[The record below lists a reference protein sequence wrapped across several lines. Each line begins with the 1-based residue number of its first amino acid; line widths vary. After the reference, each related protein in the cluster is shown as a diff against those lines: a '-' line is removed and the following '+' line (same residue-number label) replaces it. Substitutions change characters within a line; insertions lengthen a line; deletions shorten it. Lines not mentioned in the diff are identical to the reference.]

1 MIELARRA
9 AVQELIARY
18 GGLLDR
24 EDYQGWLDLF
34 DAEASY
40 RIAPRE
46 NIDQDLPASLML
58 CETKKALTDRIVAM
72 LKANKYRP
80 IIARHVVGAP
90 EIVATQGDTARVR
103 AGYAL
108 YHVDGDGHAELYSVG
123 CYDFAL
129 AFTGARAAIR
139 DALVIV
145 DSFLIPTLLVKPI

>member
-1 MIELARRA
+1 MIDLARRV
-9 AVQELIARY
+9 AVQDLVARY

-34 DAEASY
+34 DAGASY

-46 NIDQDLPASLML
+46 NIDQGLPASLML

-80 IIARHVVGAP
+80 VIARHLVGTP
-90 EIVATQGDTARVR
+90 ELIATADGGVRVR
-103 AGYAL
+103 AAYSL
-108 YHVDGDGHAELYSVG
+108 YHVDGDGHAELYSIG
-123 CYDFAL
+123 GYDFRLVFANE
-129 AFTGARAAIR
+129 RAAIR
-139 DALVIV
+139 EAVVIV